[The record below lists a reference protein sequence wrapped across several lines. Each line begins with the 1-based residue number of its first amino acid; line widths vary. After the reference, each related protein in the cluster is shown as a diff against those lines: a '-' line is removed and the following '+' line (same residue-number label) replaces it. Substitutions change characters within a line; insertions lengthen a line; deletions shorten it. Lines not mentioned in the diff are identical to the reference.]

1 MDYWTRLFTLAFVWF
16 LIFYESITYI
26 LMYGSVML
34 QQVIVIP
41 LQNMTMF
48 ILVVPLFIV
57 IVSLIC
63 ITYYKAIVTGPGHP
77 PVDLVNI

>member
-1 MDYWTRLFTLAFVWF
+1 
-16 LIFYESITYI
+16 
-26 LMYGSVML
+26 MYGSVML